1 MMPKMVNL
9 HYLIKNSILTI
20 QIFIGMKLAR
30 NIYILHMK
38 IKIHHLLILGILM
51 FIQIKQLP
59 LIMLI
64 NYQLQELYILVNL
77 WF

>member
-9 HYLIKNSILTI
+9 YYLIKNSILNI

>member
-9 HYLIKNSILTI
+9 YYLTKNSILTI

-30 NIYILHMK
+30 NIYILHMT

-51 FIQIKQLP
+51 FTQIKQLL